1 MDENL
6 ECLYSYL
13 MENKFVELND
23 RTEYITLK
31 NMRDHAEKALMGDL
45 SEEQRALFHRYLE
58 RESTVYS
65 LEQQYLF
72 SQAFSLGSRLSHS

>member
-1 MDENL
+1 
-6 ECLYSYL
+6 
-13 MENKFVELND
+13 
-23 RTEYITLK
+23 
-31 NMRDHAEKALMGDL
+31 MGDL

-72 SQAFSLGSRLSHS
+72 SQAFSLGLRLSHS

>member
-1 MDENL
+1 MDEYL

-45 SEEQRALFHRYLE
+45 SEEQRALFHR
-58 RESTVYS
+58 
-65 LEQQYLF
+65 
-72 SQAFSLGSRLSHS
+72 HSGRGRGAGGAGQSGGAGGPGPLHRV